1 MDINL
6 NVVKTFIVVFIFCYG
21 LSSAAQAQSG
31 ATVTGRLIDATN
43 NQPLGFSTVSLIN
56 KADNQAK
63 SMQTDMDG
71 KFTFTGVA
79 NGVYAFQAK
88 YVGYLTINR
97 DTIRIS
103 PKRQSV
109 NLGAIKLSPSKG
121 VLKEVT
127 VTAQRSQIQLGV
139 DKKSFSVEQSL
150 VSQGGSAADLLSNVP
165 SVQVDADGNVS
176 LRGSSDVRVLIN
188 GKPSAL
194 TGDLADILQSIPASS
209 IQTIEVITNPSSKYD
224 AEGQSG
230 IINIV
235 LKANAQHG
243 FTGSASASAGTHNTY
258 NANLNLAYQTKK
270 INVYTNMS
278 YRRADRIGNGYS
290 NKSTDFTI
298 VKDSLKNQTQN
309 QTQDQKFSYRGEN
322 IRSGIDYNID
332 PKTTISFSNNINLRN
347 RTRYLNGSTN
357 ILDNYV
363 LAQQVL
369 QNNASPGSGH
379 NYDFNLDFDHKF
391 KKKDE
396 ELTANIGYSTGNE
409 NNYDYFNTGYVNYN
423 PDNAYSFLQDNHT
436 LEHEHNWN
444 LQVDYTLP
452 LTNGKLDMGYRSTFN
467 TTDNNYLVDTSNA
480 ISPFIPDLAQTN
492 DFYYHEIVHA
502 IYTDYQHTFGKFSI
516 QAGLRLEDARINT
529 HLTDSAKTTPFHDYY
544 WRLYPSLFLTEKLSD
559 NQTLQLSYSRRVSR
573 PRDREIS
580 PFLNT
585 SDPLNYTEGNPALLP
600 EDTHSFELSYID
612 YYKTL
617 TLTSS
622 LYYRLT
628 NDNIQQIRSFYN
640 DDPSISLTQFENV
653 KSASNAG
660 YELIAKV
667 SPSQVFDITGNLNVY
682 YRHIDGDPSQGLATT
697 SGWAWNGNLTANIKP
712 IKALSF
718 QIRGDYQG
726 PQVMPQ
732 GKMYAVYGVDG
743 GVRYDIS
750 KKLNVSV
757 NARDIFNTRRF
768 DSDIL
773 YNTAA
778 FTSDQYTQRRWSTGI
793 VMATISYRFGSNLQ
807 RPAHKQKNPD
817 QNQNQDQD
825 NGGGDDTGSG
835 GPNQQN
841 MKIK

>member
-1 MDINL
+1 MGINV
-6 NVVKTFIVVFIFCYG
+6 NVIRTFIVVFILCCG
-21 LSSAAQAQSG
+21 LGGVAQAQSG
-31 ATVTGRLIDATN
+31 ATVTGKLIDATT

-79 NGVYAFQAK
+79 NGTYLFQAR

-97 DTIRIS
+97 DTLRIS
-103 PKRQSV
+103 PQRQLV
-109 NLGAIKLSPSKG
+109 NMGAIKLSPSKG

-150 VSQGGSAADLLSNVP
+150 VSQGGSAADLLANVP

-235 LKANAQHG
+235 LKANSQHG
-243 FTGSASASAGTHNTY
+243 FTGSASATAGTHNTY
-258 NANLNLAYQTKK
+258 NASLNLAYQTKK
-270 INVYTNMS
+270 VNVYTNLS
-278 YRRADRIGNGYS
+278 YRRADRVGNGYS
-290 NKSTDFTI
+290 NKNTVFANGHDT
-298 VKDSLKNQTQN
+298 LQN
-309 QTQDQKFSYRGEN
+309 QTQDQRFSFRGEN

-332 PKTTISFSNNINLRN
+332 PKTTISFSNNINIRN
-347 RTRYLNGSTN
+347 RTRFQDGATN
-357 ILDNYV
+357 ILGDNV
-363 LAQQVL
+363 LMQQVL
-369 QNNASPGSGH
+369 QNNTSPGSGH

-409 NNYDYFNTGYVNYN
+409 NNYDYLNTGYVNYF

-444 LQVDYTLP
+444 LQLDYTLP
-452 LTNGKLDMGYRSTFN
+452 LTNGKIDMGYRSTFN
-467 TTDNNYLVDTSNA
+467 TTDNNYLVDTSN
-480 ISPFIPDLAQTN
+480 IINPFTPDLAQTN

-502 IYTDYQHTFGKFSI
+502 VYTDYQHTFGKFSI

-544 WRLYPSLFLTEKLSD
+544 WRLYPSLFLTEKFSD
-559 NQTLQLSYSRRVSR
+559 SQTLQLSYSRRVSR

-585 SDPLNYTEGNPALLP
+585 SDPLNYTEGNPYLLP
-600 EDTHSFELSYID
+600 EDTHSFELSYIN
-612 YYKTL
+612 YYKSL

-628 NDNIQQIRSFYN
+628 NDNIQQIRTFYN
-640 DDPSISLTQFENV
+640 DNPNISLTEFENV

-660 YELIAKV
+660 YELIAKI
-667 SPSQVFDITGNLNVY
+667 SPSQIFDLTGNVNVY
-682 YRHIDGDPSQGLATT
+682 YKHIDGDPSLGLTTT

-712 IKALSF
+712 VKALSF

-726 PQVMPQ
+726 PQVVPQ
-732 GKMYAVYGVDG
+732 GKMYAMYGVDG

-750 KKLNVSV
+750 KKLNVSI
-757 NARDIFNTRRF
+757 NARDIFNTRKY
-768 DSDIL
+768 DSEIL

-778 FTSDQYTQRRWSTGI
+778 FNSDQYTQRRWSTGI
-793 VMATISYRFGSNLQ
+793 VLATISYRFGSNVQ
-807 RPAHKQKNPD
+807 RPAHKQKNTD

-825 NGGGDDTGSG
+825 NGGGGDDTGNG

>member
-1 MDINL
+1 MGINI
-6 NVVKTFIVVFIFCYG
+6 NVVRTFICVFIISLG
-21 LSSAAQAQSG
+21 LKAAAQAQSG
-31 ATVTGRLIDATN
+31 GTVTGKLVDVSS
-43 NQPLGFSTVSLIN
+43 NQPLSFATVSLIN
-56 KADNQAK
+56 KADNQPK

-71 KFTFTGVA
+71 KFTFAGVG
-79 NGVYAFQAK
+79 NGTYLLQAK
-88 YVGYLTINR
+88 YVGYLTLNR
-97 DTIRIS
+97 DTIHIS
-103 PKRQSV
+103 PKKQAV

-139 DKKSFSVEQSL
+139 DKKSFSVDQSL
-150 VSQGGSAADLLSNVP
+150 VSQGGSATDLLANVP

-176 LRGSSDVRVLIN
+176 LRGSSNVRILIN

-235 LKANAQHG
+235 LKENAQRG
-243 FTGSASASAGTHNTY
+243 FTGSASATAGTHNTY
-258 NANLNLAYQTKK
+258 NANLNLAYQNKK
-270 INVYTNMS
+270 VNVYTNLS

-290 NKSTDFTI
+290 NKNTIFTNGH
-298 VKDSLKNQTQN
+298 DTLQN
-309 QTQDQKFSYRGEN
+309 QTQDQKFSFRGEN

-332 PKTTISFSNNINLRN
+332 PKTTISFSNNINIRN
-347 RTRYLNGSTN
+347 RTRYQDGATN
-357 ILDNYV
+357 ILGDNN
-363 LAQQVL
+363 LTQQVL
-369 QNNASPGSGH
+369 QNNTSPGSGH
-379 NYDFNLDFDHKF
+379 NYDFNLDFDKKF
-391 KKKDE
+391 KKKGE
-396 ELTANIGYSTGNE
+396 ELTADVGYSTGNE
-409 NNYDYFNTGYVNYN
+409 NNYDYLNTGYTNYS
-423 PDNAYSFLQDNHT
+423 PDTAYSFLQNNHT
-436 LEHEHNWN
+436 INHEHNWN
-444 LQVDYTLP
+444 LQLDYTLP
-452 LTNGKLDMGYRSTFN
+452 LKNGNIDMGYRSTFN
-467 TTDNNYLVDTSNA
+467 TNNNNYMVDTADA
-480 ISPFIPDLAQTN
+480 ISPFSADLAQTN
-492 DFYYHEIVHA
+492 DFLYKEVVHA
-502 IYTDYQHTFGKFSI
+502 VYTDFQHTFGKFSI
-516 QAGLRLEDARINT
+516 QAGLRLEDAHINT
-529 HLTDSAKTTPFHDYY
+529 SLTDSAKKTPYHDYY

-559 NQTLQLSYSRRVSR
+559 DQTLQLSYSRRVSR

-612 YYKTL
+612 YYKSL

-628 NDNIQQIRSFYN
+628 NDNIQQIRTFYMDN
-640 DDPSISLTQFENV
+640 PNISLTDFENV

-667 SPSQVFDITGNLNVY
+667 SPSDVFDVTGNLNVY
-682 YRHIDGDPSQGLATT
+682 YKHIDGDPAYGLTTT
-697 SGWAWNGNLTANIKP
+697 SGWAWNGNITANIKP

-768 DSDIL
+768 ASDIE

-778 FTSDQYTQRRWSTGI
+778 FNSLQYSDRRWATGI
-793 VMATISYRFGSNLQ
+793 VLATISYRFGSNTQ

-817 QNQNQDQD
+817 QNQDQD
-825 NGGGDDTGSG
+825 NSGGDDMGNG
-835 GPNQQN
+835 GNGGGQQN